1 MEIGG
6 MKVPMIEEEECQ
18 NMKKVLG
25 KYGTQ
30 VVCDEDEKPA
40 PDLVLPASEECE
52 NAKKVVSKYGYQ
64 VVCDDEQEK

>member
-30 VVCDEDEKPA
+30 VVCDEDEKGRLQNARPVPA
-40 PDLVLPASEECE
+40 
-52 NAKKVVSKYGYQ
+52 
-64 VVCDDEQEK
+64 VCGKDGGIQGN